1 MLELLNQM
9 DGFASDTRIK
19 VIAATN
25 RPDTLDPAL
34 LRSGTCVLACCRCC
48 C

>member
-1 MLELLNQM
+1 M
-9 DGFASDTRIK
+9 DGFDTDTKVI

-34 LRSGTCVLACCRCC
+34 LRS
-48 C
+48 